1 MFVFALVYITKKLQR
16 YDHLT
21 IERKMKNHGFEIH
34 VSFVGSIY
42 QNGCAE
48 HTAAITEDG
57 SLYGW
62 GWGRYGNLGLGG
74 RNHCLAPQQVSAV
87 DVCLISGI
95 G

>member
-1 MFVFALVYITKKLQR
+1 MYITKKLQR

-34 VSFVGSIY
+34 VSFVGSY
-42 QNGCAE
+42 LSKWLLLVQNILQLLQKMG
-48 HTAAITEDG
+48 H
-57 SLYGW
+57 SGW
-62 GWGRYGNLGLGG
+62 GCGCYGNLGLGG
-74 RNHCLAPQQVSAV
+74 RNHCLAPQKVSTV